1 MLGWLVKVTRPTLLG
16 VREER
21 FAVGVE
27 DRSEAEDLVRRAH
40 ATDQDDVTALVALA
54 DPELRTSACGRAT
67 PSPEHGPDNRERG
80 SCSERTRSRPHP
92 INWTIA
98 LSNESTR
105 RYSMRIACFT
115 SPGYRRSQTAFTAAH
130 RRRPGM
136 ACLMCWFCRGVGLFN
151 CPECDGKGRGR
162 PTPGPKS
169 VCSDCGGAG
178 RPKCQAC
185 AGSGCYTRPELAAE
199 IQALSGRSWP

>member
-1 MLGWLVKVTRPTLLG
+1 MVIGWLVRVTRPTLLG
-16 VREER
+16 PVERR

-40 ATDQDDVTALVALA
+40 ATDQDDVTALAPWLTPSFDTLV
-54 DPELRTSACGRAT
+54 CGRAM

-115 SPGYRRSQTAFTAAH
+115 SPGYRRQHTAL
-130 RRRPGM
+130 RPHT
-136 ACLMCWFCRGVGLFN
+136 
-151 CPECDGKGRGR
+151 PE
-162 PTPGPKS
+162 
-169 VCSDCGGAG
+169 A
-178 RPKCQAC
+178 QAW
-185 AGSGCYTRPELAAE
+185 LA
-199 IQALSGRSWP
+199 